1 MKIQAN
7 YFMQFIRM
15 MLLIVGSLVAQNLL
29 AQDSLTLDIRALDQ
43 DKKFLKRWKYKT
55 KFSNAQDIKTELN
68 KLLQALQAKAY
79 LAASVDTLFADSN
92 QFTAFLFVGERYEW
106 AALENGNV
114 PIAYLNAI
122 GFKERLY
129 SANPFFYKEVAQL
142 QTKLLQYLE
151 NNGFPFAKVYLDSI
165 RITEKTVAAKIYTDK
180 GPIMQYKALKVV
192 PNKDKLVGK
201 KRKKAKVRISRKF
214 LGNYLS
220 IKEGK
225 LYNESNILKITN
237 RLRELP
243 YLSVYRPFYIV
254 FQGEAAEVN
263 LFIENKNAS
272 KIDVLFG
279 LLPSLDV
286 NTGRQR
292 FNFTGNVHID
302 LLNSFG
308 IGERIQFKWQQL
320 RPGTSDLYINGKM
333 PYIAGLPLGVDAA
346 FKLYVRDSSFI
357 NIISDIG
364 VQYLFSGESYLK
376 AYWENTS
383 TRLISVDT
391 SSILRTQNLPNQLDM
406 NNATFGLEFY
416 YEKLDYKFNP
426 RKGFETQLKAGFGIK
441 TIRKN
446 QAILAIKGDGS
457 FDYNSLYDS
466 IQTRSFVYQFD
477 LGHSHFFR
485 LWKQSTL
492 MARIKA
498 GLIVSKN
505 PIYQN
510 ELYRIGGSQTLR
522 GFDEESIFASW
533 YNVLTL
539 EWRFLF
545 GTNSYAYVFGDLA
558 YTQNKSIDTNTD
570 DFPYGFGIGVAL
582 ETKVGIFGLSYALG
596 AQQGN
601 PVSFRNGKVHFG
613 YIFAF

>member
-1 MKIQAN
+1 
-7 YFMQFIRM
+7 MQVLR
-15 MLLIVGSLVAQNLL
+15 LLFLVLVSFSTQSLL
-29 AQDSLTLDIRALDQ
+29 AQDSLKLEVRVLDQ
-43 DKKFLKRWKYKT
+43 PSKFLKRWKYKA
-55 KFSNAQDIKTELN
+55 SHPDSSSINAELS

-79 LAASVDTLFADSN
+79 LAASIDTLFRDGN
-92 QFTAFLFVGERYEW
+92 QFTAFLFAGERYEW
-106 AALENGNV
+106 AHLQNGNV
-114 PIAYLNAI
+114 PSPYLNAI

-129 SANPFFYKEVAQL
+129 SNSPFFYKEVEQL

-151 NNGFPFAKVYLDSI
+151 NNGFPFATVYLDSI
-165 RITEKTVAAKIYTDK
+165 RIGESDIAAKIYMNK
-180 GPIMQYKALKVV
+180 GPIMQYKALKVI

-214 LGNYLS
+214 LGNYLG
-220 IKEGK
+220 IREGK
-225 LYNESNILKITN
+225 LYNENKVRKISN

-243 YLSVYRPFYIV
+243 YLKVYRPFYIV
-254 FQGEAAEVN
+254 FEGEEAELN
-263 LFIENKNAS
+263 LFLENRNAS

-279 LLPSLDV
+279 LLPSRDPTTQV
-286 NTGRQR
+286 QR

-320 RPGTSDLYINGKM
+320 RAGTSDLLISGRM

-357 NIISDIG
+357 NIIADVG
-364 VQYLFSGESYLK
+364 VQYLFGGESYIK
-376 AYWENTS
+376 AFWENTS

-391 SSILRTQNLPNQLDM
+391 SSILQTKRLPNRLDM

-426 RKGFETQLKAGFGIK
+426 RKGFESQLTAGFGIK

-477 LGHSHFFR
+477 LSHSHFFGITK
-485 LWKQSTL
+485 WSTI
-492 MARIKA
+492 MARIKS

-505 PIYQN
+505 PIYEN
-510 ELYRIGGSQTLR
+510 ELYRIGGNKLLR

-533 YNVLTL
+533 YNILTL

-545 GTNSYAYVFGDLA
+545 GTNSYAYVFGDVA
-558 YTQNKSIDTNTD
+558 YTQNKSIDND
-570 DFPYGFGIGVAL
+570 SQDWPYGFGIGVAL

-601 PVSFRNGKVHFG
+601 PILFQNGKVHFG

>member
-1 MKIQAN
+1 
-7 YFMQFIRM
+7 MQFLRL
-15 MLLIVGSLVAQNLL
+15 MLLIFGSFNASILL
-29 AQDSLTLDIRALDQ
+29 AQDSLTLEVRALDQ
-43 DKKFLKRWKYKT
+43 PAKFLKRWKYKT
-55 KFSNAQDIKTELN
+55 IFANKESINTELN
-68 KLLQALQAKAY
+68 KLLQALRAKAY
-79 LAASVDTLFADSN
+79 LAASVDTLFEDNN

-106 AALENGNV
+106 AHLQNGNV
-114 PIAYLNAI
+114 PTSYLNAV

-129 SANPFFYKEVAQL
+129 SSNPFFYKEVDQL

-165 RITEKTVAAKIYTDK
+165 RIGENTVAAKIYMDK
-180 GPIMQYKALKVV
+180 GPVMQYKALKII

-214 LGNYLS
+214 LGNYLGV
-220 IKEGK
+220 KEGK
-225 LYNESNILKITN
+225 LYNENKIRKITN

-243 YLSVYRPFYIV
+243 YLRVYRPFYIV
-254 FQGEAAEVN
+254 FEGEAAELN
-263 LFIENKNAS
+263 LFLENKNAS

-279 LLPSLDV
+279 LLPSRDPVTNL
-286 NTGRQR
+286 QR

-308 IGERIQFKWQQL
+308 VGERIQFKWQQL
-320 RPGTSDLYINGKM
+320 RAGTSDLFINGRM
-333 PYIAGLPLGVDAA
+333 PYIAGLPLGVDAS

-357 NIISDIG
+357 NVIADIG

-376 AYWENTS
+376 AFWENTS

-391 SSILRTQNLPNQLDM
+391 ASILQTRRLPNRLDM

-426 RKGFETQLKAGFGIK
+426 RKGFETQLRAGFGIK

-466 IQTRSFVYQFD
+466 IQTRSFVYRFD
-477 LGHSHFFR
+477 LSHSHFFG
-485 LWKQSTL
+485 LWKWSTL
-492 MARIKA
+492 MTRIKS

-505 PIYQN
+505 PIYEN
-510 ELYRIGGSQTLR
+510 ELYRIGGNKLLR

-545 GTNSYAYVFGDLA
+545 GTNSYAYVFGDFA
-558 YTQNKSIDTNTD
+558 YTQNKNVTNSTE
-570 DFPYGFGIGVAL
+570 DFPFGFGIGVAL

-601 PVSFRNGKVHFG
+601 PILFQNGKVHFG